1 VDHADALPARAL
13 TPHPWYWPRPAPL
26 AWFWAVTAAAAAA
39 IAVAAL
45 WVDRP
50 AALWFK
56 SQGDAVMDA
65 FRLLSLP
72 GDSVWYLVGGGI
84 GAPLA
89 WLLSRRLGG
98 GLRAWALL
106 LASRL
111 AFLFLAVAGTGLA
124 VDLLKILIG
133 RARPRHLFADGLMS
147 FAPVSLSSSWWSFPS
162 GHATTVGAVAAVL
175 SLILPRLSPVW
186 ILLALAVAV
195 GRIGATAHFVSDTI
209 AGLWLGAFGAILIS
223 WALSLR
229 SETIERRWGLPRC
242 LG

>member
-26 AWFWAVTAAAAAA
+26 AWFWAVTLAAAVA
-39 IAVAAL
+39 IAVGAL

-56 SQGDAVMDA
+56 RQGDATMDL

-72 GDSVWYLVGGGI
+72 GDSVWYLVGAGV

-89 WLLSRRLGG
+89 YLLSRRLTGRLKARA
-98 GLRAWALL
+98 LRLS
-106 LASRL
+106 SRL
-111 AFLFLAVAGTGLA
+111 VFLFLAVAGTGLA

-133 RARPRHLFADGLMS
+133 RARPRHLFSDDLMS
-147 FAPVSLSSSWWSFPS
+147 FAPVSLSASWWSFPS
-162 GHATTVGAVAAVL
+162 GHATTVGAVAVVF
-175 SLILPRLSPVW
+175 SLILPRLTPLW
-186 ILLALAVAV
+186 IVMALLVAV
-195 GRIGATAHFVSDTI
+195 GRIGATAHFVSDTV

-242 LG
+242 VG